1 VNLYDLAEDALIDI
15 QEEAG
20 HLIRDPQQLRALDTE
35 WNINRE
41 SEFARMFRNIDM
53 AFVQAQTIK
62 GNSEA
67 VDAVLQAVL
76 AIRNRA
82 HDDAVSVLSDPHYTL
97 NFNRKME
104 GK

>member
-20 HLIRDPQQLRALDTE
+20 HLIRNADKLKHLDTE
-35 WNINRE
+35 WNINHE
-41 SEFARMFRNIDM
+41 SEFARMFRNIDL
-53 AFVQAQTIK
+53 AFA
-62 GNSEA
+62 GDPEA
-67 VDAVLQAVL
+67 RTAVLQAVL

-82 HDDAVSVLSDPHYTL
+82 HDDAVSVLSDPYYRL
-97 NFNRKME
+97 NFNRKLE